1 MDFSLLLERSL
12 LTLGTLAFCAVGYVL
27 MARGWRSRLSRQ
39 ADVPAPPVSDGA
51 ARVLV
56 DWVPGLYVGTTAAG
70 DWLDRIAVHQLSDRA
85 TGELC
90 LAEDGVHV
98 LRDGLPE
105 VFVPRADLRGAT
117 IEQSLAGKVVSTGM
131 LVLTWRLGD
140 RELATAFRA
149 DDPTAHAR
157 LRAALSALVPLE
169 IS

>member
-1 MDFSLLLERSL
+1 MDRLL
-12 LTLGTLAFCAVGYVL
+12 LTLGTLAFCATGYAL
-27 MARGWRSRLSRQ
+27 MLRGWRSRLRRQ
-39 ADVPAPPVSDGA
+39 VDVVAPPVSDGT

-70 DWLDRIAVHQLSDRA
+70 DWLDRIVVHALSDRA

-105 VFVPRADLRGAT
+105 VFVPRADLQAVSV
-117 IEQSLAGKVVSTGM
+117 EQSLAGKIVSTGM
-131 LVLTWRLGD
+131 LVLTWRLGG

-149 DDPTAHAR
+149 DDPAAHHR
-157 LRAALSALVPLE
+157 LRDALLEAAA
-169 IS
+169 

>member
-1 MDFSLLLERSL
+1 MDRLL
-12 LTLGTLAFCAVGYVL
+12 LTLGTLAFCSVGYAL
-27 MARGWRSRLSRQ
+27 MARGWRSRLRRQ
-39 ADVPAPPVSDGA
+39 ADVPSPAVSDGA

-56 DWVPGLYVGTTAAG
+56 DWVPGLFVGTTAAG

-98 LRDGLPE
+98 IRDGLPE

-117 IEQSLAGKVVSTGM
+117 VEQSLAGKIVSTGM

-140 RELATAFRA
+140 RELASAFRA
-149 DDPTAHAR
+149 DDPAAHVR
-157 LRAALSALVPLE
+157 LRTALAALVPLE

>member
-1 MDFSLLLERSL
+1 MDRLI
-12 LTLGTLAFCAVGYVL
+12 LTLATLALCGGGYLL
-27 MARGWRSRLSRQ
+27 MARGWRSRLRRQ
-39 ADVPAPPVSDGA
+39 AGIVAPPVSDGS
-51 ARVLV
+51 ARVLL

-105 VFVPRADLRGAT
+105 VFVPTGDLRAVSV
-117 IEQSLAGKVVSTGM
+117 EQSLAGKIVSTGM
-131 LVLTWRLGD
+131 LVLTWQLGD

-149 DDPTAHAR
+149 DDPAQHERFRTA
-157 LRAALSALVPLE
+157 LGEVAA
-169 IS
+169 